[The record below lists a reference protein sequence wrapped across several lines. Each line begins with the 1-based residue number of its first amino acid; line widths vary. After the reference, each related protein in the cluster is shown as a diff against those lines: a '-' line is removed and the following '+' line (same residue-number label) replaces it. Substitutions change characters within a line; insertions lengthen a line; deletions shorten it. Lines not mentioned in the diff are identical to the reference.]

1 MWQNI
6 TIQIKSSEKAC
17 GESNISL
24 LGHELESVWDGSSA
38 TGEHYFPDIFPP
50 ILAEWQILCFYDTGS
65 HNSGDINGRDITQVL
80 SFGIRRTRK
89 DLNVGFTVSYK
100 QVGAPTVLQF
110 SPRSSERKALESNAE
125 HWRTPSPAFIPHEQP
140 QATGE
145 EYGVE
150 EDKDD
155 DEVFVGSGNNRQ
167 KTLVG
172 SLGRVTH
179 YVKQQLTSLRETAA
193 KVVQSCHTHLKEVG
207 SKIHETIKNMCP
219 KHRQKQE
226 IEDVSV
232 TTLAESP
239 PIINHP
245 LKVSPDR
252 PIDALPPAQ
261 TRSLHTSIPTPS
273 SSTHAAPYDSTPLG
287 LHSPPTAAH
296 FVKLVSL
303 AVLLFSGLTY
313 IIYLIRDPRR
323 RADRAARCEERRNR
337 HLYRR
342 AAWAHWW
349 QTRICA
355 IRHRHCPRSRGTGTC
370 ESWDEKRAKVIE
382 QEDILEAVA
391 QQDIRTLRHATR
403 PSRNR
408 HVSSIAAA
416 EEGRNGFY
424 YDSESESSERRRRR
438 QSLITLPGYESEGT
452 QPPGYTT
459 VNEDTP
465 DSSVVSTSPR
475 ISRDG
480 FGGLADS
487 DDGKSIEEF
496 SLNATRAV
504 RHDLRRV
511 F

>member
-1 MWQNI
+1 M
-6 TIQIKSSEKAC
+6 
-17 GESNISL
+17 
-24 LGHELESVWDGSSA
+24 
-38 TGEHYFPDIFPP
+38 
-50 ILAEWQILCFYDTGS
+50 
-65 HNSGDINGRDITQVL
+65 

-89 DLNVGFTVSYK
+89 DLNVGFTVSYT

-110 SPRSSERKALESNAE
+110 SPRSSERKAIESNAE

-145 EYGVE
+145 EHGVE
-150 EDKDD
+150 EHE
-155 DEVFVGSGNNRQ
+155 DEDRVFVAPGNNEQ
-167 KTLVG
+167 KTLFG
-172 SLGRVTH
+172 SLGRAT
-179 YVKQQLTSLRETAA
+179 YYLKQQLTSLRESAA
-193 KVVQSCHTHLKEVG
+193 KVVQSCHTHLKKIG
-207 SKIHETIKNMCP
+207 TKIHETFKKMCP
-219 KHRQKQE
+219 KHNQMQGK
-226 IEDVSV
+226 EDGLSTPV
-232 TTLAESP
+232 AESP
-239 PIINHP
+239 SSINHP
-245 LKVSPDR
+245 LKASPDR

-261 TRSLHTSIPTPS
+261 TRSLHTSLPTPS
-273 SSTHAAPYDSTPLG
+273 SSVPTASSTSTPLG
-287 LHSPPTAAH
+287 LNSPPTAIH
-296 FVKLVSL
+296 FLKLVSF
-303 AVLLFSGLTY
+303 AFILFFALTY
-313 IIYLIRDPRR
+313 TYCYIRDPRR

-337 HLYRR
+337 SLYRR

-355 IRHRHCPRSRGTGTC
+355 IRHRHCPRSRGTGPC
-370 ESWDEKRAKVIE
+370 ESWDEKRTKVIE

-416 EEGRNGFY
+416 EEGRNDFF

-480 FGGLADS
+480 FGTLTDS

-496 SLNATRAV
+496 SLNATNATRAV

>member
-1 MWQNI
+1 M
-6 TIQIKSSEKAC
+6 
-17 GESNISL
+17 G
-24 LGHELESVWDGSSA
+24 
-38 TGEHYFPDIFPP
+38 P
-50 ILAEWQILCFYDTGS
+50 
-65 HNSGDINGRDITQVL
+65 
-80 SFGIRRTRK
+80 
-89 DLNVGFTVSYK
+89 
-100 QVGAPTVLQF
+100 
-110 SPRSSERKALESNAE
+110 
-125 HWRTPSPAFIPHEQP
+125 
-140 QATGE
+140 
-145 EYGVE
+145 
-150 EDKDD
+150 
-155 DEVFVGSGNNRQ
+155 GNDQQ
-167 KTLVG
+167 KTLFR
-172 SLGRVTH
+172 SLERVTY
-179 YVKQQLTSLRETAA
+179 YVKQQLTSLGETAA
-193 KVVQSCHTHLKEVG
+193 KVVQKCHTHLKNVG
-207 SKIHETIKNMCP
+207 TKIHETLKKMCP
-219 KHRQKQE
+219 EHNHMQE
-226 IEDVSV
+226 KEDGPSIPV
-232 TTLAESP
+232 AEIPSNT
-239 PIINHP
+239 NHP
-245 LKVSPDR
+245 LKASPNR

-261 TRSLHTSIPTPS
+261 TRSLHTSVPIPS
-273 SSTHAAPYDSTPLG
+273 SPAHAPSHNSTPLG
-287 LHSPPTAAH
+287 LSSPPTATH
-296 FVKLVSL
+296 FLKLVSL

-337 HLYRR
+337 NLYRR

-370 ESWDEKRAKVIE
+370 ESWDEKRAKVIA

-408 HVSSIAAA
+408 HVSSITAA
-416 EEGRNGFY
+416 EEGRNDFFY
-424 YDSESESSERRRRR
+424 ESESESSERRRRR

-480 FGGLADS
+480 FGTLTDS